1 MSILSP
7 TYHKIET
14 IVITFLTA
22 YCFLSWYN
30 VNTNPLPPLPILAL
44 TAFPLGTGYCV
55 LPLNLLSRYK
65 HSKGLDTVTITH
77 GHSLLC
83 KEHDLD

>member
-1 MSILSP
+1 ML
-7 TYHKIET
+7 
-14 IVITFLTA
+14 TFLTA

-65 HSKGLDTVTITH
+65 HSKGSDTVIITH
-77 GHSLLC
+77 DNSLC
-83 KEHDLD
+83 KEYDLD